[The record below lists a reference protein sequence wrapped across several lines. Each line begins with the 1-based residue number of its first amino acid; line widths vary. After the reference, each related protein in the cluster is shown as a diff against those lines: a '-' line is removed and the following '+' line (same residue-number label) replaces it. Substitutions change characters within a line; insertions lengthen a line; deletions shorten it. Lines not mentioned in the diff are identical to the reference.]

1 MCVQLA
7 TPPHPGAGPLRRET
21 ISALLNVERLRVA
34 YGGVRAVDDID
45 LTVAEGTI
53 VGLIG
58 PNGAGKTST
67 IDALTGY
74 HAPSAGTVSFDGD
87 DITRLRPHL
96 RARRGLVRTFQSVEL
111 FDDLTVEENQHVAS
125 QRIGVLRALR
135 DLVLPIGAHPREDVD
150 RALELC
156 GLTDVADRMPTEL
169 SHGRRKLVG
178 VARALAQRPRLVLM
192 DEPAAGLDTDES
204 AELGA
209 RLRTLVGEGVTVLLV
224 DHDMG
229 LVLSVCDQVVVLDF
243 GQVIARGTPDQI
255 RADDAVVAAY
265 LGTQKEEETH
275 A

>member
-1 MCVQLA
+1 V
-7 TPPHPGAGPLRRET
+7 TP
-21 ISALLNVERLRVA
+21 LLTVDALRVT
-34 YGGVRAVDDID
+34 YGGVTAVDDVD
-45 LTVAEGTI
+45 LTVEAGTV

-74 HAPSAGTVSFDGD
+74 TAPAAGRVAFDGH
-87 DITRLRPHL
+87 DITRLRPHE
-96 RARRGLVRTFQSVEL
+96 RARRGLARTWQSVEL
-111 FDDLTVEENQHVAS
+111 FDDLTVEENLLVAS
-125 QRIGVLRALR
+125 QRMGVLQALR
-135 DLVLPIGAHPREDVD
+135 DLLLPIGRHPREDVD

-156 GLTDVADRMPTEL
+156 GLTDVAGRSPREL

-204 AELGA
+204 IELGEHLKA
-209 RLRTLVGEGVTVLLV
+209 LPAEGVTVLLV

-243 GQVIARGTPDQI
+243 GQVIARGTPAQI
-255 RADDAVVAAY
+255 RNDDAVIGAY
-265 LGTQKEEETH
+265 LGSH
-275 A
+275 AAAA